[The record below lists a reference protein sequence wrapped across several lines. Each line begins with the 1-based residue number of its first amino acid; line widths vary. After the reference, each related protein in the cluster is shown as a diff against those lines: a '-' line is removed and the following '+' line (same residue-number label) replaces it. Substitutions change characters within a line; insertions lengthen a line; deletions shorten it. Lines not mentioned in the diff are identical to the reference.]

1 MELIVLR
8 KLIAGIVILLLA
20 TGVIKWKVVEKYLWL
35 RVTLYIV
42 GIVLMIFAALYQF
55 DVIPESS
62 RDALF
67 K

>member
-1 MELIVLR
+1 MEVIVLR
-8 KLIAGIVILLLA
+8 KLIAGIVALLLA
-20 TGVIKWKVVEKYLWL
+20 TGIIKWEAVKKHLWL
-35 RVTLYIV
+35 RVTLYTIGVVLIV
-42 GIVLMIFAALYQF
+42 FAALYQF

>member
-20 TGVIKWKVVEKYLWL
+20 TDIIRWEAVKKHLWL
-35 RVTLYIV
+35 RVTLYII
-42 GIVLMIFAALYQF
+42 GIVLIVFAAMYQF

>member
-8 KLIAGIVILLLA
+8 KLIAGIIVLLLA
-20 TGVIKWKVVEKYLWL
+20 TGVIKWEAVNKHLWIRVV
-35 RVTLYIV
+35 LYIM
-42 GIVLMIFAALYQF
+42 GIALIIFAALYQF